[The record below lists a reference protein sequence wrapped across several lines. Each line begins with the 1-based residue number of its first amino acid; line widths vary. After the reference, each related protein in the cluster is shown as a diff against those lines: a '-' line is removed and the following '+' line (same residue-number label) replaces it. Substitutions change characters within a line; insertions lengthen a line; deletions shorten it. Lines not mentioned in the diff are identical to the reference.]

1 LGMMVST
8 KSRIWLIRA
17 AGVAVVVLVL
27 YLSTGYLADSARVRV
42 TVNNTADSAML
53 VIVWLDSGSENAKS
67 LGYVNLTAHAEISMS
82 SGNIQAGHHTIEA
95 WWLPAADGWPP
106 SGENNL
112 TRECYI
118 MPYVTKGIVF
128 DIGQT

>member
-1 LGMMVST
+1 VRT
-8 KSRIWLIRA
+8 WLIRA
-17 AGVAVVVLVL
+17 AGVAVFVIVL
-27 YLSTGYLADSARVRV
+27 YFSTGYLADSARIRV

-53 VIVWLDSGSENAKS
+53 VIVWLDIGTENEES
-67 LGYVNLTAHAEISMS
+67 LGYVNLTAHAEVSMG
-82 SGNIQAGHHTIEA
+82 SGNIPAGHHTIEA

-118 MPYVTKGIVF
+118 MPYMTKGIVF